1 MTAMQVL
8 AKYNIM
14 GLGLGIGVATMA
26 QMRQDPGMQQQQ
38 MMQSQPRYDMPNQMM
53 GGPMGSMM
61 DQPGDRNDSVIS
73 YNYSYYDKM
82 VSSESNYTHQH

>member
-1 MTAMQVL
+1 MQVL

-38 MMQSQPRYDMPNQMM
+38 MMQSQQRYDMPNQMM
-53 GGPMGSMM
+53 GGGPVMGSMM
-61 DQPGDRNDSVIS
+61 DPSGDRNDSVIS